1 MTYNAE
7 NRHSGEHA
15 TADALQADRE
25 ASERVALVF
34 GGSGGIGRT
43 VALRL
48 AHDGMAVAVHYS
60 GNETGALNIVKEIIA
75 SGGRALAV
83 SGDVADD
90 RDVAGAFT
98 AVEAEFGGVDV
109 VVNTAGIMTLAPIAE
124 LSVDDFDRMHRTNV
138 RGTFVV
144 SQQAARRVRAG
155 GAIINFSTSVTRTQ
169 FPNYGAYSASKA
181 AVESLTLTLAREL
194 RGRDV
199 TVNAVAP
206 GPTATSLFL
215 DGKDDATIERLA
227 QATPLER
234 LGQPEDIAE
243 VVAFLAGPARWMNGQ
258 VVFANGGLA

>member
-1 MTYNAE
+1 MTSKDPHTMTVAPGARRTNV
-7 NRHSGEHA
+7 GE
-15 TADALQADRE
+15 T
-25 ASERVALVF
+25 RVALVL
-34 GGSGGIGRT
+34 GASGGIGRA
-43 VALRL
+43 VATRL
-48 AHDGMAVAVHYS
+48 AQDGVAVAVHYS
-60 GNETGALNIVKEIIA
+60 GNKSSALDVENSIKKA
-75 SGGRALAV
+75 GGRAILVA
-83 SGDVADD
+83 GDVADESAMS
-90 RDVAGAFT
+90 RAFDG
-98 AVEAEFGGVDV
+98 VEAEFGGVDV
-109 VVNTAGIMTLAPIAE
+109 VVNTAGIMVLEPIAE
-124 LSVDDFDRMHRTNV
+124 LRLEDFDRMHRTNV

-169 FPNYGAYSASKA
+169 FPHYGGYSSSKA

-215 DGKDDATIERLA
+215 DGKDDATIERLT